1 MTMRSAVFPGSF
13 DPLTVGHLAVADAA
27 FQQVGLDQV
36 AMTISRVPLAKDALA
51 QASVEERMAAIHAA
65 AAKRPWLR
73 GGVTD
78 HQLLVDIA
86 EDYDFLIVGA
96 DKAAQLWDPAFYD
109 GSDAARDAALARLP
123 SLLVAP
129 RPGGL
134 VPPDAT
140 VLELPE
146 WVAGVSSTAVRSG
159 RVEWKA

>member
-1 MTMRSAVFPGSF
+1 MRRAVFPGSF

-27 FQQVGLDQV
+27 CQQVELEEV
-36 AMTISRVPLAKDALA
+36 VMMISRVPLAKDALA
-51 QASVEERMAAIHAA
+51 QASVEDRMAAIRAA
-65 AAKRPWLR
+65 GANRPWLR

-86 EDYDFLIVGA
+86 EGYDFLIVGA
-96 DKAAQLWDPAFYD
+96 DKAAQLSDPGFYG
-109 GSDAARDAALARLP
+109 GSDEERDVALERLP
-123 SLLVAP
+123 RLVVAP

-134 VPPDAT
+134 DPEAAI

-159 RVEWKA
+159 RLEWKA